1 MRRLLAIAAVLAV
14 VVGLSG
20 CSYLRQDDE
29 QFVLDITIEQIG
41 NKVIFSPSKFVV
53 NHHYG
58 RVNLLNNTSQRR
70 GFAIDDLAEYQD
82 VARRKVKTFEL
93 YEMKKGRTYVFYEST
108 TEGGAKGSIEFDPN
122 AEQRQRALDP
132 PHRPGPIPAGP
143 AGADGPP
150 AGADLPSTT
159 TTSTP

>member
-1 MRRLLAIAAVLAV
+1 MMRRLTAALTTLAV
-14 VVGLSG
+14 VVGFSG

-82 VARRKVKTFEL
+82 VGRRRAKTFEL
-93 YEMKKGRTYVFYEST
+93 YEMKKGRTYVFYESVT
-108 TEGGAKGSIEFDPN
+108 DSGAKGFIKFDPS

-132 PHRPGPIPAGP
+132 PGRPQSQQRPLPSGPT
-143 AGADGPP
+143 GADVEP
-150 AGADLPSTT
+150 T